1 MTPSEALAEA
11 RRRIAIARDC
21 HIPWLD
27 LGDLGLEEIP
37 QEIGELSGLRRL
49 ALGRCELR
57 EESANSQWE
66 WDRDRPWSSL
76 TSVEQL
82 RGLSG
87 LATLDL
93 AGCVQLTDVSV
104 LAGLTTLTS
113 LNLSRC
119 EQLTDVSV
127 LAGLTALTSLD
138 LSWCEQLTDVSGL
151 AGLPAL
157 TSLDLSVCRQLTD
170 VSGLAGLPALTSL
183 DLSWC
188 EQLTDV
194 SVLAGLPALT
204 SLNLSWCE
212 QLTDVSVLAGLT
224 ALTSLDLSWCEQLTD
239 VSVLA
244 GLTALTSLNLS
255 WCEQLTDVSVLAGL
269 TALTSLDLSWCEQ
282 LTDVSV
288 LAGLTALT
296 SLNLSRCKQLTDVSV
311 LAGLTAL
318 TSLDLSWCE
327 QLTDVSV
334 LAGLTALTSL
344 DLSGCKQL
352 TDVSVLAGLPALT
365 SLNLSRCK
373 QLTDVSVLAGL
384 TALTSLDLSVVRA
397 AYGRLRV
404 SRPDGTHL
412 AQPEWCEQLT
422 DVSVLAGL
430 TALTSLNLSE
440 CEQLTDVSVL
450 AGLPALTSLNLSW
463 CRQLTDVSV
472 LAGLTALTSLD
483 LSVCKQLTDVSVL
496 AGLTALTSLNLRWC
510 EQLTDVSVLAGL
522 TALTSLDLRGCVQL
536 KAFAPIRPLLDH
548 LTTLTLNGCL
558 FNDLDPALCGGHDEN
573 VLHKVRAHF
582 ADAEFR
588 AVDDAELKLFL
599 LGNGGVGKT
608 QLCRRLC
615 GLDFDVSI
623 DSTHGVE
630 VNRFS
635 LSLATQQTVHLNI
648 WDFGGQDVYHG
659 THALFLQ
666 KHALYVILW
675 RPEMEAGTVN
685 DHGLVMRNRP
695 LAYWLD
701 FVRSVAGTEA
711 PVLIVQSQFDDANA
725 VPATIAAEHS
735 DFLRARVVQASAKED
750 DGLERLSPELKR
762 SVKYLLE
769 KRPILSIGAGRV
781 RVRDRL
787 RKWLAADQ
795 AKPAKQQ
802 KYRTLSWKRFVKLC
816 EKGDGDVSSPEA
828 LADFLHN
835 TGFFIYD
842 PKLFHGEIILDQGW
856 ALEAI
861 YAVLHRDRS
870 VTQLRQKRG
879 RFTREDL
886 GFWLWDR
893 ESHSIADQER
903 FISMMIGCGIC
914 FRMRKLSDNGEW
926 PEVWEYAAPD
936 HLPTLAEFQRR
947 YPNIEL
953 PDPQTARVAVKVD
966 FRFLHDGL
974 LRSLLVC
981 LGEVGKSAADYWRY
995 GCYFRHQESDIR
1007 IRFDSATTPDGPS
1020 AAGNIT
1026 FSAWGEQGREL
1037 LERLLEEVQRL
1048 SPGQRVQPEWSS
1060 QEAGDTLRPGSA
1072 GLGPSAPDPRRR
1084 SRKAG
1089 LDSRVRHD
1097 RSARVNEDNGHGRE
1111 VSESELCA
1119 DCPELSSDLEGILD
1133 RAAARQSGPRQASS
1147 SEPPLPEPT
1156 RLINALSA
1164 LTEGQLEAVASGL
1177 EIELADLPKRDKRSQ
1192 AVEIHR
1198 RARLDGTGQRLQLL
1212 RKLIFNYNR
1221 EAFN

>member
-204 SLNLSWCE
+204 SLDLSVCE
-212 QLTDVSVLAGLT
+212 QLTDVSVLT
-224 ALTSLDLSWCEQLTD
+224 
-239 VSVLA
+239 

-255 WCEQLTDVSVLAGL
+255 
-269 TALTSLDLSWCEQ
+269 
-282 LTDVSV
+282 
-288 LAGLTALT
+288 
-296 SLNLSRCKQLTDVSV
+296 
-311 LAGLTAL
+311 
-318 TSLDLSWCE
+318 
-327 QLTDVSV
+327 
-334 LAGLTALTSL
+334 
-344 DLSGCKQL
+344 
-352 TDVSVLAGLPALT
+352 
-365 SLNLSRCK
+365 
-373 QLTDVSVLAGL
+373 
-384 TALTSLDLSVVRA
+384 
-397 AYGRLRV
+397 GR
-404 SRPDGTHL
+404 
-412 AQPEWCEQLT
+412 
-422 DVSVLAGL
+422 
-430 TALTSLNLSE
+430 
-440 CEQLTDVSVL
+440 
-450 AGLPALTSLNLSW
+450 
-463 CRQLTDVSV
+463 
-472 LAGLTALTSLD
+472 
-483 LSVCKQLTDVSVL
+483 KQLTDVSVL

>member
-1 MTPSEALAEA
+1 MRAAYG
-11 RRRIAIARDC
+11 R
-21 HIPWLD
+21 
-27 LGDLGLEEIP
+27 
-37 QEIGELSGLRRL
+37 LR
-49 ALGRCELR
+49 
-57 EESANSQWE
+57 
-66 WDRDRPWSSL
+66 
-76 TSVEQL
+76 
-82 RGLSG
+82 
-87 LATLDL
+87 
-93 AGCVQLTDVSV
+93 
-104 LAGLTTLTS
+104 LAGLTALTS
-113 LNLSRC
+113 LNLSGC
-119 EQLTDVSV
+119 GQLTDVSV

-138 LSWCEQLTDVSGL
+138 LSGCG
-151 AGLPAL
+151 
-157 TSLDLSVCRQLTD
+157 
-170 VSGLAGLPALTSL
+170 
-183 DLSWC
+183 
-188 EQLTDV
+188 
-194 SVLAGLPALT
+194 
-204 SLNLSWCE
+204 

-224 ALTSLDLSWCEQLTD
+224 ALTSLDLSGCGQLTDVSVLAGLTALTSLNLSGCEQLTDVSGLAGLTALTSLDLSGCEQLTD

-255 WCEQLTDVSVLAGL
+255 GCKQLTDVSVLAGL
-269 TALTSLDLSWCEQ
+269 TALTSLNLSGCEQ

-296 SLNLSRCKQLTDVSV
+296 SLNLS
-311 LAGLTAL
+311 G
-318 TSLDLSWCE
+318 
-327 QLTDVSV
+327 
-334 LAGLTALTSL
+334 
-344 DLSGCKQL
+344 
-352 TDVSVLAGLPALT
+352 
-365 SLNLSRCK
+365 
-373 QLTDVSVLAGL
+373 
-384 TALTSLDLSVVRA
+384 
-397 AYGRLRV
+397 
-404 SRPDGTHL
+404 
-412 AQPEWCEQLT
+412 CEQLT

-430 TALTSLNLSE
+430 TALTSLNLMRAR
-440 CEQLTDVSVL
+440 TF
-450 AGLPALTSLNLSW
+450 
-463 CRQLTDVSV
+463 
-472 LAGLTALTSLD
+472 
-483 LSVCKQLTDVSVL
+483 
-496 AGLTALTSLNLRWC
+496 
-510 EQLTDVSVLAGL
+510 
-522 TALTSLDLRGCVQL
+522 GCGYAQL

-558 FNDLDPALCGGHDEN
+558 FNDLDPALCGAQDEN

-615 GLDFDVSI
+615 GLDFDGSI

-635 LSLATQQTVHLNI
+635 LSLATKQTVHLNI

-750 DGLERLSPELKR
+750 DGLERLLPELKR

-802 KYRTLSWKRFVKLC
+802 KNRTLSWKRFVKLC

-861 YAVLHRDRS
+861 YAVLHRDHCVRR
-870 VTQLRQKRG
+870 LRQQGG

-886 GFWLWDR
+886 GYWLWDR
-893 ESHSIADQER
+893 EGHSIADQER

-914 FRMRKLSDNGEW
+914 FRMRKLSDEGEW

-936 HLPTLAEFQRR
+936 HLPTLAEFQRL

-974 LRSLLVC
+974 LRSLLVR

-995 GCYFRHQESDIR
+995 GCYFRNQESDIR

-1072 GLGPSAPDPRRR
+1072 GLGPSAPDPRRP
-1084 SRKAG
+1084 SRKAREG
-1089 LDSRVRHD
+1089 L
-1097 RSARVNEDNGHGRE
+1097 
-1111 VSESELCA
+1111 
-1119 DCPELSSDLEGILD
+1119 LD
-1133 RAAARQSGPRQASS
+1133 RGAAGQSCRRQAASS
-1147 SEPPLPEPT
+1147 GPPLPESV
-1156 RLINALSA
+1156 RLIDALSD
-1164 LTEGQLEAVASGL
+1164 LTEGNEILNPEGLIMSRRPPENATDIVILTALDEERDAVLRYLDSPQEVKVKERISYHAKMGGRDVVLLSMHGMGNTRAAAITQQAIGVWNPKTIFLLGIAGGIPKPEERLLGDLLIPDLLVQYDYGKATPVGL
-1177 EIELADLPKRDKRSQ
+1177 ERRFEPYRLSLDWLNLAHAMKP
-1192 AVEIHR
+1192 AEWVHR
-1198 RARLDGTGQRLQLL
+1198 IQVPRPDGTTGRVLPAVHFGTVMSGNQVVTDPMLVGELQQVWPQMVGVEMEGIGVALAAYHAESRPEVFVVKAISDWADPAKGNSCARTRPRLRQRSP
-1212 RKLIFNYNR
+1212 
-1221 EAFN
+1221 